1 LDDPS
6 HIFYKEFFTLLTF
19 VDVILLLSSAK
30 NLKNTVLIIRNSGY
44 VLATFLIRIS
54 FSLIGWE
61 RIVILVLGASIAVFM
76 LWISRRSVFLEVAE
90 D

>member
-1 LDDPS
+1 MG
-6 HIFYKEFFTLLTF
+6 
-19 VDVILLLSSAK
+19 
-30 NLKNTVLIIRNSGY
+30 LKNTVLIIRNSGY